1 MTKLALF
8 IVSIKTPNLGVFKI
22 DSSSVDLLVT
32 LIYEC
37 FCPDTLR
44 GSCVSHSRRVLRYKP
59 LAPPIH
65 LSTPGIPGCPLF
77 AGPFSFLLIRQ
88 I

>member
-22 DSSSVDLLVT
+22 DSSSVGLPVT

-44 GSCVSHSRRVLRYKP
+44 G
-59 LAPPIH
+59 
-65 LSTPGIPGCPLF
+65 
-77 AGPFSFLLIRQ
+77 
-88 I
+88 